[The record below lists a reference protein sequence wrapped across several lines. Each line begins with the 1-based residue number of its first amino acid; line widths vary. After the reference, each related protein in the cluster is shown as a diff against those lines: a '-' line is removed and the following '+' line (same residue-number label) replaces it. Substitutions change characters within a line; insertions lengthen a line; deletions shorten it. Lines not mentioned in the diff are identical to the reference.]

1 MFANYSLTKGSR
13 DYLDEN
19 LRASALSELQ
29 VGAILDSH
37 ARSPGALVSH
47 PMTKKSA
54 GASRSNI
61 PLRATSKSAVDSCL
75 LQCTDAAV
83 SHRPPRAT
91 RTTATR
97 ALVVLQA
104 FSTSALTPAPKAASS
119 AVRTGALKD
128 SATLLRGTST
138 IVYSSRAAGKHLY
151 CAVIAGKSQSARP
164 SCTQMIDAPV
174 LRK

>member
-13 DYLDEN
+13 EHLDEN
-19 LRASALSELQ
+19 LRARALNELQ

-83 SHRPPRAT
+83 THCPSSAT

-97 ALVVLQA
+97 ALVVLHA
-104 FSTSALTPAPKAASS
+104 FAVSALAPSLRAASS
-119 AVRTGALKD
+119 AERTGALKD
-128 SATLLRGTST
+128 SASVPRGTRT
-138 IVYSSRAAGKHLY
+138 IVYSSPAAGNRWYLL
-151 CAVIAGKSQSARP
+151 AIAGKS
-164 SCTQMIDAPV
+164 
-174 LRK
+174 